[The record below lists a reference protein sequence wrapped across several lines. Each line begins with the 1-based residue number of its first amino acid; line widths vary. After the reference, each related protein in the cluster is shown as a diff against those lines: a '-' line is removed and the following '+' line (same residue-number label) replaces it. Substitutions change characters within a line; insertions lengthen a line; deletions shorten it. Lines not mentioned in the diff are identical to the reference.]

1 MKRENSVTS
10 CFVVLTFQIGENMM
24 ASQRNIC
31 FLKHRIFVGFS
42 WMMTAS
48 IQLMTGTMDG
58 CLILNKLG
66 RRRVALCPRVMA
78 TQNVSIFELFFSC
91 PTPTLLLLTPILH
104 GLGEVTHSELLGM
117 EGVKPYLFLWE
128 LEITVCLLHPAGCCA
143 AISAFS
149 HNRLVSSRSAFTV
162 LLPSHLG
169 HQAHLLQVSLHCLL
183 PSHFRPSGSS
193 LQVSLHCFVA
203 ESF

>member
-1 MKRENSVTS
+1 MSVLTHSIPRNKALVPRGCAHATCGMRLCSANSTLVSWKTQPNTTNHHRKHNQIETSFKTNFLLMKRENSVTS

-117 EGVKPYLFLWE
+117 EG
-128 LEITVCLLHPAGCCA
+128 G
-143 AISAFS
+143 
-149 HNRLVSSRSAFTV
+149 
-162 LLPSHLG
+162 
-169 HQAHLLQVSLHCLL
+169 
-183 PSHFRPSGSS
+183 
-193 LQVSLHCFVA
+193 
-203 ESF
+203 